1 MVLRLCKLVSSII
14 TCSSKPDHFVF
25 STRAFTFLAAILNP
39 CEPKTPNHELAF
51 SWQGYALRLVGH
63 SLGGGTAAVTTILLR
78 DQPDLVGVPPK
89 KISAVCFSPPA
100 CLSRSL
106 ADRTS
111 AFARTL
117 VMQDDV
123 IPRAS
128 ARAMDRLRR
137 EVERTDWWVA

>member
-1 MVLRLCKLVSSII
+1 MRQDLAFFSSI
-14 TCSSKPDHFVF
+14 
-25 STRAFTFLAAILNP
+25 FLPPQNLDSHSPSFAL
-39 CEPKTPNHELAF
+39 
-51 SWQGYALRLVGH
+51 QGYALRLVGH
-63 SLGGGTAAVTTILLR
+63 SLGGGTAAVATILLR
-78 DQPDLVGVPPK
+78 DQPSLVDLPPE

-106 ADRTS
+106 ANRTS

-117 VMQDDV
+117 VMQDDA

-137 EVERTDWWVA
+137 EVERTDW